1 MVTTFRNQFRNKVFI
16 FHSDG
21 GFGEE
26 NDFSIQNGI
35 AGKILISEVKQV
47 FSQKSIQP
55 KQGEFSLRLNN
66 TKYSK
71 NIHLSKT
78 MDMKEVFPLRKKSIL
93 YYRKKKPALENPLC
107 GAFAIIHGFYT
118 NEQKLSN
125 QIGRSKLCETF

>member
-1 MVTTFRNQFRNKVFI
+1 MVTIFRNRFRNKDFI

-26 NDFSIQNGI
+26 NYFSIQNDI
-35 AGKILISEVKQV
+35 VGKKLISEVKKV
-47 FSQKSIQP
+47 FSQKIIQSE
-55 KQGEFSLRLNN
+55 QDEFSLWLNN

-78 MDMKEVFPLRKKSIL
+78 MDMKEVYPFRKKSIL
-93 YYRKKKPALENPLC
+93 YCREKKQALENPLC